1 MFFGRGKKKRHGES
15 STTASPPSRKP
26 ILQLADML
34 KRFGSP
40 DVFDSSSHRSAKH
53 MAEDRSTTG
62 NKSSSFLSLLALKP
76 RPSLSTPDL
85 TLKARESIHKPHL
98 QEDDPLPMPRV
109 STSTPASP
117 SFNPQEKM
125 NLKPLKSPTR
135 PVSLD
140 TKAANRSIPSTPR
153 DPFSSPKLPGSPRIP
168 RTPTRRISY
177 QNDSSYLHKR
187 SKSSSSI
194 TLPLAYSKRSSGGIN
209 LPVIVTAATEQK
221 QTRQNS
227 YPHIIPPR
235 HPYPNH
241 SNSSTPALP
250 TSAPEPKVSRPAS
263 MNAMP
268 DDPIPSYTDISS
280 PRRASLF
287 PPSANVSTGK
297 VSKRPV
303 LKLTTLNT
311 NPHSSSGFV
320 SLAIKRSLAIQP
332 ELLAKKLS
340 QGQKPLLID
349 VRTLPDYQK
358 LRIRGSLNVNLP
370 TLLIKRYRRGTIS
383 NFNLESFITTP
394 NGRQRYLKRLA
405 AFGKDL
411 ESIRE
416 EDDYIVVFDDCMD
429 EEDKT
434 SHAWTLVGVLEKAIL
449 ENSVSGS
456 GERARILWL
465 KGGYEAFE
473 KYDQSKQHL
482 VSGQQEDEEF
492 EKADFGPDAN
502 DGSSDIDMSRL
513 SLTPN
518 GPMPRRSVSSTL
530 GAISSINTSGFNQ
543 RRMSL
548 FTLDTQATRSRR
560 DFSLNLNRPLVQ
572 EENTTRRSDG
582 DPSHTSDPPTAI
594 PTELHRQQRLLH
606 LLYDEDDSPRRG
618 TAAGSPPV
626 TDGEFSFIISEI
638 IAGFLFVGP
647 EIATLEQMQQLKD
660 RKIRRILNMAE
671 ECDDDVPGL
680 KEEFVY
686 RKIAARDTVEMRNVE
701 RCLKEAVECIENAK
715 HHHEPIYV
723 HCKAGKSRSVTAVLA
738 YLIQSERWTLRR
750 AYRHVIKARPNM
762 SPNIG
767 FVAELMKIEG
777 GVHGQVSNFAGSD
790 WHANSM
796 PSPELTREL
805 RRLER
810 EWERDDDD
818 NVSNDIIQQE
828 PSSTII
834 S

>member
-15 STTASPPSRKP
+15 STTTSPPARKP
-26 ILQLADML
+26 ILNLTDML
-34 KRFGSP
+34 RRIGSP
-40 DVFDSSSHRSAKH
+40 DVFDSGSHRSAKH
-53 MAEDRSTTG
+53 MTG
-62 NKSSSFLSLLALKP
+62 DKGNNGHKSSSFLSLLAPKP

-85 TLKARESIHKPHL
+85 TLNARESANSAHD

-117 SFNPQEKM
+117 SFNPPDKTTLQ
-125 NLKPLKSPTR
+125 PLKSPKR
-135 PVSLD
+135 PISLD
-140 TKAANRSIPSTPR
+140 TKAANMSIPSTPTR
-153 DPFSSPKLPGSPRIP
+153 DLFSSTKVPSSPHVP

-194 TLPLAYSKRSSGGIN
+194 TLPLASYSKRSSGGIN

-221 QTRQNS
+221 QTRQNTYS
-227 YPHIIPPR
+227 HIMPPR
-235 HPYPNH
+235 HPYQNH

-250 TSAPEPKVSRPAS
+250 TSVPEPTASRPAS
-263 MNAMP
+263 MNGMP
-268 DDPIPSYTDISS
+268 EELSQTYTDVAS

-287 PPSANVSTGK
+287 PPSANGSAGK

-311 NPHSSSGFV
+311 NPHHSSGFV

-332 ELLAKKLS
+332 ETLAKKLA

-349 VRTLPDYQK
+349 VRTLPEYQK

-394 NGRQRYLKRLA
+394 NGRQRYLKRLSA
-405 AFGKDL
+405 SSKDAD
-411 ESIRE
+411 SIRE
-416 EDDYIVVFDDCMD
+416 DDDFIVVFDDCMD

-456 GERARILWL
+456 GERARVLWL
-465 KGGYEAFE
+465 KGGYDAFE
-473 KYDQSKQHL
+473 KYDHSKQHL

-492 EKADFGPDAN
+492 EN
-502 DGSSDIDMSRL
+502 DGLGSDGSDSLSGVDISKL

-518 GPMPRRSVSSTL
+518 GPVPRRSVSSTL
-530 GAISSINTSGFNQ
+530 GAISNINTSGFSQ

-560 DFSLNLNRPLVQ
+560 DFSHNLTRPLVN
-572 EENTTRRSDG
+572 EDNGSRRLNRDKQ
-582 DPSHTSDPPTAI
+582 HTSDPPTAM
-594 PTELHRQQRLLH
+594 PTELNRQQRLLH
-606 LLYDEDDSPRRG
+606 LLYDEEDSPRRS
-618 TAAGSPPV
+618 TVAGSPPV
-626 TDGEFSFIISEI
+626 SDGEFSFIISEI

-647 EIATLEQMQQLKD
+647 EIATLEQMNQLRD

-680 KEEFVY
+680 KEDFLY
-686 RKIAARDTVEMRNVE
+686 KKIAARDTVEMRNVE
-701 RCLKEAVECIENAK
+701 RCLSEAVECI
-715 HHHEPIYV
+715 
-723 HCKAGKSRSVTAVLA
+723 GKV
-738 YLIQSERWTLRR
+738 
-750 AYRHVIKARPNM
+750 PM
-762 SPNIG
+762 
-767 FVAELMKIEG
+767 
-777 GVHGQVSNFAGSD
+777 
-790 WHANSM
+790 
-796 PSPELTREL
+796 
-805 RRLER
+805 
-810 EWERDDDD
+810 
-818 NVSNDIIQQE
+818 
-828 PSSTII
+828 
-834 S
+834 